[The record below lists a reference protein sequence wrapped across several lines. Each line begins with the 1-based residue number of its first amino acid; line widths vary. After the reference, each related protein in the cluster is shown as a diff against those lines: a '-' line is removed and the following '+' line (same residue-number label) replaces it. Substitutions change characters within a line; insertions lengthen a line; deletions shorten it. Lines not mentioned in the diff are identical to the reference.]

1 MALAWSM
8 EQGAWSRERGARLWL
23 ALAGSRGYHSDN
35 RSKAVDKIYEHYML
49 VRQEHLN
56 QYGGLFGGVVLS
68 TVDELAFIACSR
80 AFPGKNFLTRA
91 VQNAEFDVAPVL
103 GDILEFSFHVEK
115 VGNTSVTVHVRM
127 SICKGTAAPVIAFD
141 GRVVLVCVDENRR
154 PTPVR

>member
-1 MALAWSM
+1 M
-8 EQGAWSRERGARLWL
+8 
-23 ALAGSRGYHSDN
+23 SDN
-35 RSKAVDKIYEHYML
+35 VDKIYEHHML

-68 TVDELAFIACSR
+68 TIDELAFIACSR

-91 VQNAEFDVAPVL
+91 VQNAEFEVASGL

-127 SICKGTAAPVIAFD
+127 SICKDGDAPVTAFD
-141 GRVVLVCVDENRR
+141 GRVVLVCVDASFR